1 MGCIITALAAIV
13 PRVLVLAGWFNDQA
27 AWNGSFGSPI
37 WLLLGWIFVPWTTF
51 FFALFAPTGFGGL
64 SIVVLILAVLVDV
77 GTWGGG
83 LFGNRKKVSSYY
95 GRD

>member
-1 MGCIITALAAIV
+1 MGCILTALAAIV

-27 AWNGSFGSPI
+27 AWNRSFGSPI

-83 LFGNRKKVSSYY
+83 LFGNRHRVSSMYD
-95 GRD
+95 RD

>member
-27 AWNGSFGSPI
+27 AWNNSFGSPI

-83 LFGNRKKVSSYY
+83 LFGNRKRVSSYY